1 MKIVIAGGTGF
12 IGRALCRALA
22 ARNHDVVV
30 LSRRA
35 GPVQL
40 GLDPAVKGIQWDGL
54 TAGPWEREL
63 DSADAVINL
72 AGASIAGARWT
83 AERKRVMYDS
93 RIAATRLLVQALD
106 RVSIRHRVFL
116 SASGVGYY
124 GPSDDRPLRE
134 HDPPGTGFLAE
145 LCVAWEREAMS
156 AQRTG
161 ARAVCLRFGM
171 VLERDGGALPRM
183 LPPFRAFV
191 GGPIGPG
198 TQWVSWIHRQ
208 DLIGIVEWVL
218 ATPAVSGP
226 VNVVAPSPVT
236 MKEFCDTLG
245 RVLRRPSWLRV
256 PEAALRLALGELG
269 TVLTTGQ
276 RVLPEVAQRGGYRFR
291 YPSLEPAL
299 QAILAPAASSRPA
312 A

>member
-1 MKIVIAGGTGF
+1 MKIVITGGTGF

-22 ARNHDVVV
+22 AEGHDVVV

-35 GPVQL
+35 GEGEL
-40 GLDPAVKGIQWDGL
+40 GLDPSVRVVEWDGV

-63 DSADAVINL
+63 EAADAVINL
-72 AGASIAGARWT
+72 AGASIAEARWT
-83 AERKRVMYDS
+83 AERKRMIYES
-93 RIAATRLLVQALD
+93 RIAPTRLLAQALG
-106 RVSIRHRVFL
+106 RASARPRMFL

-124 GPSDDRPLRE
+124 GPRDDRPLQE

-156 AQRTG
+156 AQQAG
-161 ARAVCLRFGM
+161 ARVVCLRFGM
-171 VLERDGGALPRM
+171 VLEKDGGALPKM
-183 LPPFRAFV
+183 LPPFRAFI

-208 DLIGIVEWVL
+208 DLIGIMEWVL
-218 ATPAVSGP
+218 AAPAVSSP
-226 VNVVAPSPVT
+226 VNAVAPGAVT
-236 MKEFCDTLG
+236 MREFCATLG
-245 RVLRRPSWLRV
+245 RVLRRPSWLPV
-256 PEAALRLALGELG
+256 PERVLRLALGELG

-276 RVLPEVAQRGGYRFR
+276 RVLPEVAQQGGYRFR

-299 QAILAPAASSRPA
+299 QAILGPAVSARPA

>member
-1 MKIVIAGGTGF
+1 MKIVISGGTGF
-12 IGRALCRALA
+12 IGQAVCRALA

-35 GPVQL
+35 GEAEL
-40 GLDPAVKGIQWDGL
+40 GLDPAVKVVEWDGL

-63 DSADAVINL
+63 ESADAVINL
-72 AGASIAGARWT
+72 AGASIADARWT
-83 AERKRVMYDS
+83 AERKRVIYES

-106 RVSIRHRVFL
+106 RVSTRPRVFL
-116 SASGVGYY
+116 CASGVGYY
-124 GPSDDRPLRE
+124 GPCDDRLLRE
-134 HDPPGTGFLAE
+134 HDLPGTGFLAE

-161 ARAVCLRFGM
+161 ARVIGLRFGM
-171 VLERDGGALPRM
+171 VLEKDGGALPRM

-208 DLIGIVEWVL
+208 DVIGIVEWVL
-218 ATPAVSGP
+218 ATPTVSGP

-245 RVLRRPSWLRV
+245 RVLGRPSWLRV
-256 PEAALRLALGELG
+256 PVPALRLALGELG
-269 TVLTTGQ
+269 TVLATGQ
-276 RVLPEVAQRGGYRFR
+276 RVLPEVAQQGGYRFR

-299 QAILAPAASSRPA
+299 QAILGPAAASRPA